1 LVFGRGAIPAGVARA
16 EGRTAGEQNS
26 SEQRQASGEEQTL
39 GIATAELHRLAWT
52 AEVLKCR
59 WKGDAKNVRTAQRL
73 RADRTMTLKSIA
85 AMHKDT

>member
-1 LVFGRGAIPAGVARA
+1 VFGRGAISAGVARA

-39 GIATAELHRLAWT
+39 GIAKAELHRLAWT